1 MPFTKKNKGDSCK
14 ANRFKRTPTELD
26 RFPSVKYTPELAIIV
41 GRVKAAGWSDEHLCK
56 VLGVSKDTLKK
67 WHDAHPDFAI
77 AMEAGKEVAVRSLV
91 HAGLEAATGYDYE
104 EVTET
109 IKVVEEG
116 EGKKKKLTEV
126 VEKIT
131 RKKLHR
137 PPDAHLLVFFLT
149 NLSGG
154 AYRPM
159 ATPTNGQL
167 PAGNPGANPEA
178 KGKLESDQIVALA
191 GKLLQGLTAKMP
203 LGGEKHDV
211 IDAEVISRKDG
222 GAVCGPCADESTGE
236 PTVPTGA
243 TLDSGSGP
251 GVTTDLQA
259 PVSGRPD
266 DIF

>member
-1 MPFTKKNKGDSCK
+1 MARNGAKNNCK
-14 ANRFKRTPTELD
+14 AFKDQQFKRTVREMD

-56 VLGVSKDTLKK
+56 VLGVSRDTLQK
-67 WHDAHPDFAI
+67 WHDAHPDFAR

-109 IKVVEEG
+109 VKIVEEG
-116 EGKKKKLTEV
+116 EGKAKSSKEV
-126 VEKIT
+126 VEKIV
-131 RKKLHR
+131 RKKVHR
-137 PPDAHLLVFFLT
+137 PPDSHLLVFFLT

-154 AYRPM
+154 AYRPI
-159 ATPTNGQL
+159 AAPTQGQL
-167 PAGNPGANPEA
+167 PAGNPGGSDEE

-191 GKLLQGLTAKMP
+191 GKLLEKLKARMP
-203 LGGEKHDV
+203 LSGEKDV
-211 IDAEVISRKDG
+211 IDGEVISSKDSG
-222 GAVCGPCADESTGE
+222 PVCEPCADESSGE
-236 PTVPTGA
+236 HPIQDGPA
-243 TLDSGSGP
+243 QDSGSSSGAT
-251 GVTTDLQA
+251 GNIQT